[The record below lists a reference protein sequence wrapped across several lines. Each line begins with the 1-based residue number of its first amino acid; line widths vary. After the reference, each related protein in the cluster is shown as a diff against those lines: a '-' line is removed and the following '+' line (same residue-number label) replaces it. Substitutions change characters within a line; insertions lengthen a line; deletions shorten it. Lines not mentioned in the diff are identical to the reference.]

1 MKQEQPNKTTG
12 STYYNT
18 FRKNKSPNRQEILA
32 RMTHAKSYKEE
43 NQKGNWKWAGVILA
57 ITSGLTAYMSEIL
70 VGAVELAGEQMG
82 LSQIFMGVII
92 LAIVGNAA
100 EHTTAIMMA
109 MRNKMD
115 ISLNIALGSS
125 LQVAMFVGPVLCLC
139 SYGRSGPPL
148 NLVFTLFEVFA
159 VFIALVIAWMVV
171 QDGETTWME
180 GFLLCILY
188 LIFAI
193 GFGFLSSQGSKPP
206 Q

>member
-1 MKQEQPNKTTG
+1 M
-12 STYYNT
+12 
-18 FRKNKSPNRQEILA
+18 LA
-32 RMTHAKSYKEE
+32 HLTHTKSYRGKETE
-43 NQKGNWKWAGVILA
+43 TETEKGNWKWAGVYLA
-57 ITSGLTAYMSEIL
+57 ITSGLTAYMGEIL
-70 VGAVELAGEQMG
+70 VDAVQLAGEQMG
-82 LSQIFMGVII
+82 LSQVFMGVII

-109 MRNKMD
+109 LRNKMD
-115 ISLNIALGSS
+115 VSLNIALGSS

-139 SYGRSGPPL
+139 SYGRSGPPM

-159 VFIALVIAWMVV
+159 VFLALVIAWMVV

-188 LIFAI
+188 LILAI
-193 GFGFLSSQGSKPP
+193 GFAFLSPQGSKPP